1 MRRKQ
6 SDETDPADWFYLAE
20 DRLRAADVLWKAEGL
35 TASGIELLQEAA
47 ERYLKGYL
55 VARGWRL
62 VKTHDLEALLD
73 AASSFDPAFGRF
85 AAFAEELTE
94 DFFAQHYPGQDWS
107 KTGENYEELRRR
119 AGDVVAHIQRSRPQ
133 FFPQESLPNTSSDA
147 GE

>member
-6 SDETDPADWFYLAE
+6 SDETDPADWFYLAG
-20 DRLRAADVLWKAEGL
+20 DRLRAADLLWNVEGL
-35 TASGIELLQEAA
+35 TASGIELLQESA

-73 AASSFDPAFGRF
+73 VAVTFDPAFSRY

-107 KTGENYEELRRR
+107 ETGQNYEELRRQ
-119 AGDVVAHIQRSRPQ
+119 AGDVVALIQRSLPQ
-133 FFPQESLPNTSSDA
+133 FFPSAPMPNTSSDT